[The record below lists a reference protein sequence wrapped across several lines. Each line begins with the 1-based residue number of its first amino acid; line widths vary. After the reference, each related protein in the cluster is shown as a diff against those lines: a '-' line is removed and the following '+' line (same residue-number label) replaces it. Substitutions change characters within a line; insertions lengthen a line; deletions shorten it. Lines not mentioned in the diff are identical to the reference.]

1 MATFA
6 IACAAFFQGV
16 AGGGELELLR
26 FHGEAQFLT
35 DLLLDRF
42 DLFAVELHD
51 LFAVLANEV
60 VMVGVVGIVGIIKLV
75 RLPKVHL
82 MQKVALSEQKQRAV
96 NRGAGNGA
104 ILFARPIEQLLGGE
118 MLISIEHRVDDDSPL
133 VGVAKFLFLKKI
145 DEFPLRRLS
154 RFRPHGRDCR
164 PIAPPSQ

>member
-6 IACAAFFQGV
+6 IACAASFQGV

-26 FHGEAQFLT
+26 FYGEAQFLT

-42 DLFAVELHD
+42 DLFAVELHN

-60 VMVGVVGIVGIIKLV
+60 VMVGVVGVVGIVKLV

-82 MQKVALSEQKQRAV
+82 MQKVALSKQEQCAV
-96 NRGAGNGA
+96 NCGAGNGS

-145 DEFPLRRLS
+145 DEFSLRRLS
-154 RFRPHGRDCR
+154 RFRSHGRDRR
-164 PIAPPSQ
+164 PIAPSSQ